1 MQPQKFSTVKYP
13 VHTFTL
19 RMVMTFP
26 RFHMYGWSH
35 TCSTLQTYKQ
45 HIRYVRR
52 YSIKHFK
59 HHHHYFQ
66 VIFNPR
72 RACARVTVL
81 VLSVCPCVCVSVHRR
96 RTRGSGGAMAPHFL
110 DSRGGRAVVNGTQF
124 VGDRVH
130 RVAYRALALAIARAR
145 EV

>member
-1 MQPQKFSTVKYP
+1 
-13 VHTFTL
+13 
-19 RMVMTFP
+19 MTFP
-26 RFHMYGWSH
+26 RLHMYGWSH

-81 VLSVCPCVCVSVHRR
+81 VLSVCLCVCVSVHRR
-96 RTRGSGGAMAPHFL
+96 RTRGF
-110 DSRGGRAVVNGTQF
+110 RGGNGPPLFGQQRWACRGQWYAICWRSRPSRRVSSAGASDRTHARSVGARAVTTPQ
-124 VGDRVH
+124 
-130 RVAYRALALAIARAR
+130 YC
-145 EV
+145 